1 MNYDNRIYS
10 NDPQNAEI
18 IEEPVFIIERT
29 ANPFGDFIKV
39 SKKGEMFG
47 AEYFSYSDD
56 EDSYLDSYD
65 DALAKARLYAR
76 KCKELARSPA
86 CEFICEM

>member
-29 ANPFGDFIKV
+29 TNPFGDFIKV

-56 EDSYLDSYD
+56 ENSHLNSYE
-65 DALAKARLYAR
+65 DALAEAKCYVR
-76 KCKELARSPA
+76 KCKALSAYPST
-86 CEFICEM
+86 EFICEI